1 MAEHS
6 NPPTSDP
13 RIQPVPREKLV
24 KVFDS
29 ERESEA
35 LVVSGLLES
44 AGIDSD
50 VTSTDA
56 AQNMYPG
63 VGGSVILVRE
73 DQAEE
78 ARRVI
83 EAYRQADDT
92 SEVDVSEEPPPAT

>member
-1 MAEHS
+1 MVENS
-6 NPPTSDP
+6 NPPTSDS
-13 RIQPVPREKLV
+13 RTRPVPREKLV

-56 AQNMYPG
+56 AQDMFPG
-63 VGGSVILVRE
+63 VGGSVVLVRE
-73 DQAEE
+73 AQAEE
-78 ARRVI
+78 ARNII
-83 EAYRQADDT
+83 ESYRQADETAEIDL
-92 SEVDVSEEPPPAT
+92 SEEPPAN

>member
-1 MAEHS
+1 MTNHPNSTEPQDRP
-6 NPPTSDP
+6 NPN
-13 RIQPVPREKLV
+13 QKLV

-50 VTSTDA
+50 VTSIDA
-56 AQNMYPG
+56 AQNIYPG
-63 VGGSVILVRE
+63 VGGSIVLVRE

-78 ARRVI
+78 ARRI
-83 EAYRQADDT
+83 IAE
-92 SEVDVSEEPPPAT
+92 SKELEETAEIDLGVPPAGTN